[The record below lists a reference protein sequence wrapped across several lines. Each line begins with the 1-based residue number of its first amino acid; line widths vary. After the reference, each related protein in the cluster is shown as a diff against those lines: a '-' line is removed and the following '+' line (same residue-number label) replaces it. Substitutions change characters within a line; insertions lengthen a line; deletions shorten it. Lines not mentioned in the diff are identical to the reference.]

1 ALVNIKTL
9 VSQIITFNALAA
21 KTYGSADFA
30 PGATST
36 SGAPAIAYASDNSTV
51 ATIVNGNIHIVGAGT
66 ANITASQAAADSSH
80 SAAADVK
87 QQLTVNQAP
96 LTITANHQ
104 DMTQGRSVPTLTVH
118 YDGFV
123 NGDNSGSLTTLPLI
137 TTTGTS
143 SSPPGTYPIT
153 ASGAVAANYSISYV
167 NGTLNITP
175 PSSVATLG
183 GLQISEGTL
192 SPDFSSAT
200 NVYTAA
206 VANGITSVAVTPIP
220 NNLNASITVN
230 GTAIPSATRSGE

>member
-1 ALVNIKTL
+1 VLPTGLSLDKSTGIISGTPTAGRPATNYTVFAYNSSSSTSALVNIKTL

-36 SGAPAIAYASDNSTV
+36 SGAAAIAYASDNSTV

-123 NGDNSGSLTTLPLI
+123 NGDNSG
-137 TTTGTS
+137 
-143 SSPPGTYPIT
+143 
-153 ASGAVAANYSISYV
+153 
-167 NGTLNITP
+167 
-175 PSSVATLG
+175 
-183 GLQISEGTL
+183 
-192 SPDFSSAT
+192 
-200 NVYTAA
+200 
-206 VANGITSVAVTPIP
+206 
-220 NNLNASITVN
+220 
-230 GTAIPSATRSGE
+230 